1 MLKEFRMGSYLF
13 RRLLNLIPILIGISF
28 LSFVLINLSPS
39 DPAEVAVRVN
49 EVTPTEEVL
58 AETRAKLGLDKP
70 FLTRYVVWLNN
81 SLHGDFGN
89 RYVDDK
95 PVLGEIQKA
104 LPATLVLAGAALCLT
119 LVCSLSAGIGCALY
133 EGTFLDRLIRGGV
146 FLGTAM
152 PSFWA
157 GLLLM
162 WLFAVKFDLVP
173 TSGMDGP
180 SSVLLPAVTLSLAY
194 IATYTRLIR
203 ANMIQNKQ
211 ENYILYARVRGLPER
226 SITRHMLK
234 NSLQASLT
242 ALGMSLPKLIAGT
255 FVVES
260 IFAWPGI
267 GRLCV
272 TAIFNRDFPVIQAY
286 VLIMAVLFV
295 VSNVLVDILSAAIDP
310 RLRKEF

>member
-1 MLKEFRMGSYLF
+1 MTKEFRMGSYIF

-70 FLTRYVVWLNN
+70 FLTRYLTWLNH
-81 SLHGDFGN
+81 SLQGDFGN

-95 PVLGEIQKA
+95 PVLGEIRKA
-104 LPATLVLAGAALCLT
+104 LPATLALAVAALCLT
-119 LVCSLSAGIGCALY
+119 LTCSLSAGILCALY
-133 EGTFLDRLIRGGV
+133 EGTLLDRIIRGGV

-152 PSFWA
+152 PGFWA

-162 WLFAVKFDLVP
+162 WLFAVKLDLVP
-173 TSGMDGP
+173 TSGMEGP
-180 SSVLLPAVTLSLAY
+180 SSVILPAVTLSLAY

-211 ENYILYARVRGLPER
+211 ENYVLYARVRGLPER
-226 SITRHMLK
+226 AVTRHMLK

-295 VSNVLVDILSAAIDP
+295 FSNLLVDILSAAIDP
-310 RLRKEF
+310 RLRKEL

>member
-1 MLKEFRMGSYLF
+1 MGSYLF

-89 RYVDDK
+89 RYVELSGN
-95 PVLGEIQKA
+95 VLGNIRIR
-104 LPATLVLAGAALCLT
+104 LPEATLVLAGAALCLT
-119 LVCSLSAGIGCALY
+119 LVCSLSAGIVCALY

-162 WLFAVKFDLVP
+162 WLFAVKLDLVP

>member
-1 MLKEFRMGSYLF
+1 
-13 RRLLNLIPILIGISF
+13 
-28 LSFVLINLSPS
+28 
-39 DPAEVAVRVN
+39 
-49 EVTPTEEVL
+49 
-58 AETRAKLGLDKP
+58 
-70 FLTRYVVWLNN
+70 
-81 SLHGDFGN
+81 
-89 RYVDDK
+89 
-95 PVLGEIQKA
+95 
-104 LPATLVLAGAALCLT
+104 
-119 LVCSLSAGIGCALY
+119 
-133 EGTFLDRLIRGGV
+133 
-146 FLGTAM
+146 M

-162 WLFAVKFDLVP
+162 WLFAVKLDLVP

-226 SITRHMLK
+226 SITRHMFK

-260 IFAWPGI
+260 IFAWPGMGKLLI
-267 GRLCV
+267 D
-272 TAIFNRDFPVIQAY
+272 AINKSDRPIIVAY
-286 VLIMAVLFV
+286 LMAAACMFV
-295 VSNVLVDILSAAIDP
+295 VLNFVVDLLYTLIDP
-310 RLRKEF
+310 RIELR

>member
-1 MLKEFRMGSYLF
+1 MGSYLF

-70 FLTRYVVWLNN
+70 FLTRYVAWLNN

-119 LVCSLSAGIGCALY
+119 LVCSLSAGIVCALY

-162 WLFAVKFDLVP
+162 WLFAVKLDLVP

-180 SSVLLPAVTLSLAY
+180 SSVLLPAVTLSLA
-194 IATYTRLIR
+194 
-203 ANMIQNKQ
+203 
-211 ENYILYARVRGLPER
+211 
-226 SITRHMLK
+226 
-234 NSLQASLT
+234 
-242 ALGMSLPKLIAGT
+242 
-255 FVVES
+255 
-260 IFAWPGI
+260 
-267 GRLCV
+267 
-272 TAIFNRDFPVIQAY
+272 
-286 VLIMAVLFV
+286 
-295 VSNVLVDILSAAIDP
+295 
-310 RLRKEF
+310 